1 MYKAY
6 KAKKANNP
14 TVDQY
19 YMMQIAQHV
28 ARKFADKPEEI
39 KLEQFKIPFTQSEE
53 KKPLD
58 KKTAVAIQKARVMAA
73 MGLFDKPKNESKK
86 K

>member
-1 MYKAY
+1 
-6 KAKKANNP
+6 
-14 TVDQY
+14 
-19 YMMQIAQHV
+19 MQIAQYI
-28 ARKFADKPEEI
+28 ARKFADNPEAI
-39 KLEQFKIPFTQSEE
+39 KLEQFQIPFSQGEK

-73 MGLFDKPKNESKK
+73 MGVFNQPKNEGKK

>member
-1 MYKAY
+1 
-6 KAKKANNP
+6 
-14 TVDQY
+14 
-19 YMMQIAQHV
+19 MQIAQYI
-28 ARKFADKPEEI
+28 ARKFADNPDAI
-39 KLEQFKIPFTQSEE
+39 KLEQFQIPFSQGEE

-73 MGLFDKPKNESKK
+73 MGLLAPKNEGKK